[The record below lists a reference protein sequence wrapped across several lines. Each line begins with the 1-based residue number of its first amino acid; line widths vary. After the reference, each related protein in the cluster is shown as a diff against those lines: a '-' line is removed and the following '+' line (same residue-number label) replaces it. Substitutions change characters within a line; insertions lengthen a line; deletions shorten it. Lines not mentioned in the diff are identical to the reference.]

1 MWADGGQR
9 GSGIYEGGGEGSA
22 EGPEQSSP
30 EEAQD
35 PGQAS
40 SVLQM
45 APSGFYPRPFWDGS
59 HVHRTEPG
67 LQALET
73 GHAVTTPHLCHEQ
86 SLRFAPAVA
95 CEPGTYFSGESGQC
109 VPCTPGTYQDEDGQ
123 LSCTP
128 CPSSDG
134 LGLAGARNVSECGG
148 KCGPSLEGRRGGD
161 TVPPGSTEAPRAPWR
176 FVKLAT
182 ASPAGPDLPQL
193 RPQSAPQTR
202 SVPATESPAAGSAGP
217 HSHHMPSGGASQFT
231 AP

>member
-9 GSGIYEGGGEGSA
+9 GSGIYEGGGGGSA

-86 SLRFAPAVA
+86 SPLCPCSGLRAWYLLQRRVWPVRAVHTGDLPGRGWPA
-95 CEPGTYFSGESGQC
+95 
-109 VPCTPGTYQDEDGQ
+109 Q
-123 LSCTP
+123 LH
-128 CPSSDG
+128 
-134 LGLAGARNVSECGG
+134 
-148 KCGPSLEGRRGGD
+148 
-161 TVPPGSTEAPRAPWR
+161 TVPQQRRARPGRCPQRIGMRRQVWAQPGGAAGRGHG
-176 FVKLAT
+176 
-182 ASPAGPDLPQL
+182 ASGLH
-193 RPQSAPQTR
+193 RGPQSP
-202 SVPATESPAAGSAGP
+202 GP
-217 HSHHMPSGGASQFT
+217 EPRGAS
-231 AP
+231 